1 MILKMG
7 LLLNNKLSLL
17 FSFILVFGVTFAQ
30 EGNDI
35 NNVKDYKDPK
45 QFTKFRKRRLVIASW
60 QINQLK
66 KGALVVR
73 LKTNKK
79 LIEALKKQGKQELAI
94 QKEAEQLAITK
105 NTILAYTSKLTFCKV
120 YFIYS
125 DFADS
130 LLHGA
135 RKGIFLDSSLTI
147 NPSIEMSEQF
157 YLIAE
162 RDYAYN
168 SSIGFVKQDSAKYV
182 FEAGN
187 PVKEMAV
194 VVKNKYGHQLKG
206 PFPYYVKDKTYA
218 GVNASVNQYVVL
230 NGKTHLVTI
239 GKQFSKEKLFLYI
252 GVLDDNLR
260 QFYQSTSNPEI
271 EKINQEILPFLY

>member
-1 MILKMG
+1 VM
-7 LLLNNKLSLL
+7 
-17 FSFILVFGVTFAQ
+17 FSQ
-30 EGNDI
+30 EGNEL
-35 NNVKDYKDPK
+35 NNVKDYKDPE
-45 QFTKFRKRRLVIASW
+45 QFTKFRKRRLVIVSW

-239 GKQFSKEKLFLYI
+239 GKQFSKEKLFLYM

-260 QFYQSTSNPEI
+260 QFYQSTSTPEI
-271 EKINQEILPFLY
+271 EKINPEILPFLY

>member
-1 MILKMG
+1 MG

-260 QFYQSTSNPEI
+260 QFYQSTSAPEI
-271 EKINQEILPFLY
+271 EKINSEILPFLY

>member
-7 LLLNNKLSLL
+7 LLLNNKLSYL
-17 FSFILVFGVTFAQ
+17 FYFLFVFGVMFSQ
-30 EGNDI
+30 EWNDL
-35 NNVKDYKDPK
+35 NNVKDYKDPE

-260 QFYQSTSNPEI
+260 QFYQSTSTPEI
-271 EKINQEILPFLY
+271 EKINSEILPFLY